1 MRVCSL
7 RQSVSRC
14 KEATLQVYLS
24 VKCDFFFLFFL
35 FFSVGVTEKVQWLRQ
50 NVVKDTEK
58 IRL

>member
-24 VKCDFFFLFFL
+24 VKCDFFNFFFIFL
-35 FFSVGVTEKVQWLRQ
+35 VGVTEKVQWLRQ

>member
-24 VKCDFFFLFFL
+24 VKCDFLNFFLIFL
-35 FFSVGVTEKVQWLRQ
+35 VGVTEKVQWLRQ